1 MKKSLLTVCMV
12 LFGTSAMSVAMA
24 NSFLADRHARRQVSC
39 VACHEVAAPQP
50 GAKVDNAKCL
60 TCHKSADEVAK
71 RTQKMDPN
79 PHYNHLVGLRCQECH
94 RGHQKSVNMCA
105 SCHNLQWQ
113 VP

>member
-1 MKKSLLTVCMV
+1 MKTSFTVMGIVVLGSLCM
-12 LFGTSAMSVAMA
+12 GSAMA
-24 NSFLADRHARRQVSC
+24 NSFLADRHGQRNVDC
-39 VACHEVAAPQP
+39 VACHQEAPKA
-50 GAKVDNAKCL
+50 GAKVANGQCL
-60 TCHKSADEVAK
+60 QCHKSADEVAK
-71 RTQKMDPN
+71 RTAKMDPN